1 MKSFLPLAF
10 TFSHVFYFFLIFN
23 VSVMQLRAIAT
34 WRFIESSTEKKK
46 RSDEGGDEGWLWL
59 PLTIFFTSLSC
70 FVSTSY
76 LVQIESTSVGSK
88 HDVALVERHRL
99 SHVLRSEKHL
109 RVWLRV
115 RLLPHG
121 VKCSKLLPLKS

>member
-1 MKSFLPLAF
+1 MKSFLSLAF

-23 VSVMQLRAIAT
+23 VSVMQLRAIAA
-34 WRFIESSTEKKK
+34 WRFIESSTEKK

-59 PLTIFFTSLSC
+59 PLTIFAC

-88 HDVALVERHRL
+88 HDAALVERHRL

-121 VKCSKLLPLKS
+121 VKCSKLLALKS